1 MRLNINRLSLG
12 TGAQTHMLAACGRVS
27 FFVLT
32 PPKCW
37 ISLLT
42 ELNLRETRRGSA
54 SPAAFGLHILSRRSF
69 LGAAARGDFI
79 SIPDWSNQSPW
90 PGFPARAGIQPG
102 RCIVASMPLT
112 RGAGEVRLI
121 GVESGRMAP

>member
-1 MRLNINRLSLG
+1 
-12 TGAQTHMLAACGRVS
+12 MLAACGRVS

-69 LGAAARGDFI
+69 LGAAARGTLFPSRIGLTSLPGLDFPRVPV
-79 SIPDWSNQSPW
+79 SSQAGALLRQCCSPAVLVSC
-90 PGFPARAGIQPG
+90 G
-102 RCIVASMPLT
+102 
-112 RGAGEVRLI
+112 
-121 GVESGRMAP
+121 